1 MCTSKLWKCKYDNDE
16 FNFTMFCRNSSKLFV
31 EEILYFLLF
40 GFNAIF
46 KFTATT
52 DSMKSLYNSLSC
64 FKNEGNN
71 INGEKYN

>member
-1 MCTSKLWKCKYDNDE
+1 MNLI
-16 FNFTMFCRNSSKLFV
+16 CRNSSKLFV

-46 KFTATT
+46 KSTAT